1 MMFLQARKRQK
12 RHGGGH
18 ADEGE
23 GGVELAENG
32 GCHHDDADHQGD
44 KPAYIGKA
52 TVETQT
58 EFGTFVR
65 SVAIR

>member
-12 RHGGGH
+12 RHGGGQ

-23 GGVELAENG
+23 GVVEPAEDG

-44 KPAYIGKA
+44 EPAYIGDA
-52 TVETQT
+52 PVETQA
-58 EFGTFVR
+58 EFSTFVR
-65 SVAIR
+65 SVRNR

>member
-12 RHGGGH
+12 RHGGRQ

-23 GGVELAENG
+23 GVVELAENG
-32 GCHHDDADHQGD
+32 GCHHDDADHQSD

-52 TVETQT
+52 AVETQT
-58 EFGTFVR
+58 KFGAFVR

>member
-12 RHGGGH
+12 RHGGRQ

-23 GGVELAENG
+23 GVVELAENG
-32 GCHHDDADHQGD
+32 GGHHDDADHQGD
-44 KPAYIGKA
+44 EPAYIGNA
-52 TVETQT
+52 PVETQA

-65 SVAIR
+65 SVSIR